1 LSREKQLEELEAK
14 LAKAIKERDAWQGK
28 NKSNHAMA
36 STMIDSIRKQ
46 IQSL

>member
-1 LSREKQLEELEAK
+1 MSKEKQLEELEVK
-14 LAKAIKERDAWQGK
+14 LANAIKERDAWEGK

-36 STMIDSIRKQ
+36 STMVDSIRKQ